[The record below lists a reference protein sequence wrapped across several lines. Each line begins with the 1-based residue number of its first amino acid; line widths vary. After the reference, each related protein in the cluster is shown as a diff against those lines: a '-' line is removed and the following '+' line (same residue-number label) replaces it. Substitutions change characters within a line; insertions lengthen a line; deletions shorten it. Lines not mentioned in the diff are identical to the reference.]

1 MWSSQEEEQAVEE
14 EKARDT
20 AATERK
26 KSIGHK
32 IMAVLEVIIVRHVI
46 YTLIAMGLLLFMYGT
61 LDPEPFPLEASY
73 IVGSLWFVIPA
84 LMIFG
89 LRRKPSNYGITTE
102 KAPESIDL
110 AFSAFPYFLLTF
122 AGYVTLMIGGWSYLE
137 PLGALLMT
145 GIFLLSTFLVAR
157 LISTKYN
164 AFDEMKLPKEKH
176 RNNVVVLI
184 ILLMFPILLAVAL
197 DSLSVAVL
205 HTVIWQ
211 FIFSGFGEE
220 IFFRGYIQSRLNQV
234 FGRPYEWKSIQF
246 GLGLFITAALFAI
259 SHMFSIAGF
268 LIGDFTV
275 DWWYGTFTFVGGIL
289 FGLLREKTGSI
300 VASGTL
306 HGLEAAGEGIAA
318 VFG

>member
-1 MWSSQEEEQAVEE
+1 VEE
-14 EKARDT
+14 ERTGDT
-20 AATERK
+20 TATERK

-32 IMAVLEVIIVRHVI
+32 IAAVLEVVLVRHAI
-46 YTLIAMGLLLFMYGT
+46 YVFLAMALLLFIYGT

-89 LRRKPSNYGITTE
+89 LRRKPSDYGITTE

-110 AFSAFPYFLLTF
+110 AFSAFPYFVLTF
-122 AGYVTLMIGGWSYLE
+122 AGYVVLMIVGWTYLE
-137 PLGALLMT
+137 PLGALVMT
-145 GIFLLSTFLVAR
+145 GIFLLSTFLIVR
-157 LISTKYN
+157 LISAKYS
-164 AFDEMKLPKEKH
+164 AFGDIQISEKTH
-176 RNNVVVLI
+176 RNNIIVLI
-184 ILLMFPILLAVAL
+184 ILLMFPILLAIAL
-197 DSLSVAVL
+197 GSLSVAVL

-220 IFFRGYIQSRLNQV
+220 IFFRGYIQSRLNQA
-234 FGRPYEWKSIQF
+234 FGRPYEWKGIQF
-246 GLGLFITAALFAI
+246 GLGLFISAALFAI
-259 SHMFSIAGF
+259 SHMFSITGF

-300 VASGTL
+300 VAPGTL
-306 HGLEAAGEGIAA
+306 HGLEAVGEGIAA